1 MKALFSI
8 SIEYLFNFLVWSNF
22 ARRPGREVR
31 LGRQHFA
38 CVGNPQLASASS
50 TKISKSDFKQS
61 FEAASFPWPFYFL
74 AIYYIFIPTNCYEP
88 KSIIFLDFLS
98 CLIWWLTNA
107 FFYQLLNLNCIFS
120 WPDWLCHSLWEKIT
134 GWTNFSL
141 MNPASYS
148 FKGFIFK

>member
-38 CVGNPQLASASS
+38 CVGNNQLASASS

-61 FEAASFPWPFYFL
+61 FEGASFPWPFYFL
-74 AIYYIFIPTNCYEP
+74 AIHYIFIPTNCWEP
-88 KSIIFLDFLS
+88 KSIIFLDFTS

-107 FFYQLLNLNCIFS
+107 FFINCWTWTAYLAGLI
-120 WPDWLCHSLWEKIT
+120 DCVWEKIT